1 MNSLSSS
8 SKTRLA
14 LAAGALVLA
23 GGLAGYGLA
32 HLGAARPAAATARGS
47 PAAGARKPLYYYD
60 PMVPAE
66 RYDHPGVSSM
76 GMRTIPKYAD
86 TGDAGGASAPGV
98 RIDSAAMQALGV
110 RLATVRRGDLA
121 SSVDATG
128 VIDFN
133 QRDVAVI
140 QARSAGFVQR
150 VYARAPGDV
159 LRAGAPIA
167 DLLVPAWAGAQGE
180 FLALRST
187 GDRALIGAARQ
198 RLRLLGM
205 PEGLIDQ
212 VASTGRAR
220 GVVTVTT
227 PVSGAIQTLDVRQG
241 MTVSAGQTLAQVAG
255 LATVWLNA
263 ATPEALAGRVRV
275 GQVARAELAAFPG
288 ETFTARVT
296 AILPT
301 AQADSRT
308 LQVRVELKN
317 PGGRLKPG
325 MFATVHLAGE
335 STPALL
341 VPSEA
346 VIRTGKRD
354 LVMLA
359 GSSGRYQPVQVRIGR
374 EDAGGAEI
382 LAGLSE
388 GDRVV
393 VSGQF
398 LIDSEASLGDLQ
410 ARPLGSATHAGDP
423 R

>member
-1 MNSLSSS
+1 MSSLPSS
-8 SKTRLA
+8 SKRRLA
-14 LAAGALVLA
+14 LGAVALVLV
-23 GGLAGYGLA
+23 GGLAGYGLS
-32 HLGAARPAAATARGS
+32 HLEATKPSAAPAAPSKAAR
-47 PAAGARKPLYYYD
+47 KVLYYYD

-66 RYDHPGVSSM
+66 RYDHPGKSSM
-76 GMRTIPKYAD
+76 GMQTIPKYAD
-86 TGDAGGASAPGV
+86 AGEAEGSSTSGV
-98 RIDSAAMQALGV
+98 HIDPAAMQALGV

-121 SSVDATG
+121 SSVDVTG
-128 VIDFN
+128 VIDFD

-140 QARSAGFVQR
+140 QGRSAGFVQR

-167 DLLVPAWAGAQGE
+167 DLLVPAWGGAQGE
-180 FLALRST
+180 FLAVRRT
-187 GDRALIGAARQ
+187 GDATLIGAARQ

-205 PEGLIDQ
+205 PDGLVDQ
-212 VASTGRAR
+212 VARTGRTH
-220 GVVTVTT
+220 GVITVTT
-227 PVSGAIQTLDVRQG
+227 PVSGVIQTLDVRQG
-241 MTVSAGQTLAQVAG
+241 MTVNAGQTLAQVAG
-255 LATVWLNA
+255 LSTVWLNA
-263 ATPEALAGRVRV
+263 ATPEALAGRVHVGESARV
-275 GQVARAELAAFPG
+275 ELADFLG
-288 ETFTARVT
+288 ETFASKVT
-296 AILPT
+296 AVLPT

-317 PGGRLKPG
+317 RDGRLKPG
-325 MFATVHLAGE
+325 MFATVHLAGQ

-359 GSSGRYQPVQVRIGR
+359 AASGHYQPVEVRIGR
-374 EDAGGAEI
+374 ENAGSTEI
-382 LAGLSE
+382 LAGLRE

-393 VSGQF
+393 ASGQF

-410 ARPLGSATHAGDP
+410 VQPLDSAAPARAP

>member
-1 MNSLSSS
+1 MSGSPSS

-14 LAAGALVLA
+14 LAASALVLA

-32 HLGAARPAAATARGS
+32 HLGAAKPAATASGS
-47 PAAGARKPLYYYD
+47 PIPGARKPLYYYD

-86 TGDAGGASAPGV
+86 AGDSSAAGV
-98 RIDSAAMQALGV
+98 RVDPAAMQALGV

-121 SSVDATG
+121 SSVDAAG
-128 VIDFN
+128 AVDFN

-150 VYARAPGDV
+150 TYARAPGDV

-180 FLALRST
+180 FLAVRGT
-187 GDRALIGAARQ
+187 GDRAMIGAARQ

-212 VASTGRAR
+212 VARTGRAR

-227 PVSGAIQTLDVRQG
+227 PVGGAIQTLDVRAG

-275 GQVARAELAAFPG
+275 GQPARAELAAFPG
-288 ETFTARVT
+288 ETFTGKVA

-308 LQVRVELKN
+308 LQVRIELKN

-335 STPALL
+335 PTPALL
-341 VPSEA
+341 APSEA

-359 GSSGRYQPVQVRIGR
+359 GASGRYQPVEVRIGR
-374 EDAGGAEI
+374 EDAGRTEI

-393 VSGQF
+393 ASGQF

-410 ARPLGSATHAGDP
+410 ARPLGPATHAGDP

>member
-1 MNSLSSS
+1 MSGSSSS

-32 HLGAARPAAATARGS
+32 HLGAAKPAATASGS
-47 PAAGARKPLYYYD
+47 PIPGARKPLYYYD

-86 TGDAGGASAPGV
+86 AGDAGGSSAPGV
-98 RIDSAAMQALGV
+98 RIDPAATQALGV
-110 RLATVRRGDLA
+110 RLATVKRGDLA
-121 SSVDATG
+121 SSLDATG
-128 VIDFN
+128 AVDFN

-150 VYARAPGDV
+150 TYARAPGDV

-180 FLALRST
+180 FLAVRGT

-212 VASTGRAR
+212 VARTGRTH

-227 PVSGAIQTLDVRQG
+227 PAGGAIQTLDVRAG

-275 GQVARAELAAFPG
+275 GQPARAELAAFPG
-288 ETFTARVT
+288 ETFTGKVA

-308 LQVRVELKN
+308 LQVRIELKN

-335 STPALL
+335 PTPALL
-341 VPSEA
+341 APSEA

-359 GSSGRYQPVQVRIGR
+359 GASGRYQPVEVRIGR
-374 EDAGGAEI
+374 EDAGGTEI

-393 VSGQF
+393 ASGQF
-398 LIDSEASLGDLQ
+398 LVDSEASLGDLQ
-410 ARPLGSATHAGDP
+410 ARPLNPAAHTSAP